1 MNHDKE
7 MTVDELV
14 DRTRAITCEDFEK
27 IFKKLVEDGSPNKDG
42 SCKNEGCT
50 GRVVKRVNGLSSI
63 GYHYSHPECNECG
76 RIYIYTGYIFIPVV
90 GMKEFNEMMNKPF
103 TI

>member
-1 MNHDKE
+1 MDNDKE
-7 MTVDELV
+7 MSVDELV
-14 DRTRAITCEDFEK
+14 ARVRVIPDEVFASEFAKR
-27 IFKKLVEDGSPNKDG
+27 VEEGSPNKDG
-42 SCKNEGCT
+42 SCKKEGCT

-63 GYHYSHPECNECG
+63 GYHYNQPECNECG